1 MLSPFT
7 SRGRWHPAP
16 VNLKDVKLTER
27 QEPQW
32 QRDRETECRRQ
43 PGAETWDPNF
53 IPRSSTDAG
62 KKRNAVT

>member
-7 SRGRWHPAP
+7 SRGRWHRAP

-32 QRDRETECRRQ
+32 QRDPSAEGSREQ
-43 PGAETWDPNF
+43 KPGTLT
-53 IPRSSTDAG
+53 SSREAPPTQG
-62 KKRNAVT
+62 RKGTL